1 MVSAQREEGDL
12 SRLGSDTS
20 EEENSKVYVTLVY
33 LGKLFSIKVT
43 GPSFGKYLFEQFVWA
58 IHLISSNG

>member
-12 SRLGSDTS
+12 SRLGSDTL

-33 LGKLFSIKVT
+33 LANSQLKLLGQVLENIC
-43 GPSFGKYLFEQFVWA
+43 LNNLCEQYT
-58 IHLISSNG
+58 